1 MDYIVS
7 AAAVRAAHLLGER
20 PCWQNSIYLAGT
32 RCKCQWGPRDPVWNV
47 SDHPSQDLSSL
58 CGDRAGWGGIF
69 FFIFSHGGNRSLFQ
83 LELRDLLWDCSG
95 GRETGSATAEGGE
108 GNKRLHPAYPWKPD
122 FFLFLSHKCLIFL
135 LKRIR
140 LRKAVVSLSLPWDPA
155 QLQGSHHGQHC
166 CHCPS
171 LNLEHSTAP
180 GDLVLSWAGWETP
193 FKGKMKWSGGLSGES
208 KHHQQSFI
216 HPCSQ
221 GSHWRDS
228 AN

>member
-95 GRETGSATAEGGE
+95 GERNWVCHSRGRGGKQESAPCLPLKT
-108 GNKRLHPAYPWKPD
+108 R
-122 FFLFLSHKCLIFL
+122 FLSFSISQMLNFSFKKNQIKKGRGVPEPPMGSSSAPVQPPWPAL
-135 LKRIR
+135 L
-140 LRKAVVSLSLPWDPA
+140 SLSLLKP
-155 QLQGSHHGQHC
+155 GTF
-166 CHCPS
+166 
-171 LNLEHSTAP
+171 HSP
-180 GDLVLSWAGWETP
+180 RRLGPELSWVRNT
-193 FKGKMKWSGGLSGES
+193 F
-208 KHHQQSFI
+208 
-216 HPCSQ
+216 
-221 GSHWRDS
+221 
-228 AN
+228 